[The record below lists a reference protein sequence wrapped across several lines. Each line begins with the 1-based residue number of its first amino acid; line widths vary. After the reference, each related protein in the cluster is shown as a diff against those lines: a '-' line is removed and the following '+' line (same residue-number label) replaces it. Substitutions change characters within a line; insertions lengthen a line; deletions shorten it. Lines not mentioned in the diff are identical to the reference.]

1 VAGAPDDRQE
11 CGRRRGLWRYAPL
24 ALILLGAAA
33 FFATGA
39 HRYLK
44 PDALIQ
50 HRERL
55 QDFVSAHSAKALLA
69 YMLAY
74 VTLVTLSIPGAVF
87 LTLLGG
93 FLFGWLVGGA
103 AAVVSATVGAVGIF
117 LIAQTSVGDALLRRA
132 GSRVQRLAEGFRR
145 DAFSYLLFV
154 RIVPIVPF
162 WLTNLASALFGVPL
176 RTFALATMIGLI
188 PGTYAFAVAGSGLD
202 DILLNQIA
210 ARDACLAAGG
220 THCPIHISWKSL
232 ITPPIMAAFGA
243 LGLLALLP
251 VILRRFFGARFR
263 GFGGEREG
271 GTSRRT
277 EP

>member
-1 VAGAPDDRQE
+1 VAGAPDDRQ
-11 CGRRRGLWRYAPL
+11 GREGSRGLWRFAPL
-24 ALILLGAAA
+24 LLIALGAAA
-33 FFATGA
+33 FFASGA
-39 HRYLK
+39 HRYLG
-44 PDALIQ
+44 PDALVEN
-50 HRERL
+50 RERL
-55 QDFVSAHSAKALLA
+55 QDFVALHRAKALLA
-69 YMLAY
+69 YMFAY
-74 VTLVTLSIPGAVF
+74 VTLVALSIPGSVF

-103 AAVVSATVGAVGIF
+103 AAVVSATTGAVGIF

-132 GSRVQRLAEGFRR
+132 GARVQRLAEGFRR

-154 RIVPIVPF
+154 RIVPIIPF
-162 WLTNLASALFGVPL
+162 WITNLASALFGVPL

-202 DILLNQIA
+202 GVLTDQIA

-220 THCPIHISWKSL
+220 THCPVHLSWRSL
-232 ITPPIMAAFGA
+232 ITPPLMAAFGA

-251 VILRRFFGARFR
+251 VILRGLFGERYRRFLGARVP
-263 GFGGEREG
+263 G
-271 GTSRRT
+271 RT